1 MFSFEG
7 AGDKRI
13 PVVMRSWETPV
24 PIPNTTVKTRSAEDT
39 WLETT
44 RENRWLPDSILLYI
58 KALRASAPLILNSS
72 AVEQPAVN
80 RWVVGSSPTWGVKWP
95 GGQAVKTR
103 PFHGCNRGSIPRR
116 VIFFSLIWRHSQ
128 VVRQRSATPL
138 SIGSNPIGASFIT
151 TLNGLFFYFYKQN
164 SDI

>member
-1 MFSFEG
+1 M
-7 AGDKRI
+7 
-13 PVVMRSWETPV
+13 VMRLWETPV
-24 PIPNTTVKTRSAEDT
+24 PIPNTTVKTQSAEDT

-44 RENRWLPDSILLYI
+44 RENRWLPDS
-58 KALRASAPLILNSS
+58 RMILNSS

>member
-1 MFSFEG
+1 MLKSFG
-7 AGDKRI
+7 KPNKCLKFLVA
-13 PVVMRSWETPV
+13 MRSWETPV

-80 RWVVGSSPTWGVKWP
+80 RWVVGSSPTWGVSFRGIVQSVERWSPKPNVEGSSPSAPAMSNRNLVKVAVVFSAP
-95 GGQAVKTR
+95 GGRT
-103 PFHGCNRGSIPRR
+103 F
-116 VIFFSLIWRHSQ
+116 
-128 VVRQRSATPL
+128 
-138 SIGSNPIGASFIT
+138 
-151 TLNGLFFYFYKQN
+151 
-164 SDI
+164 